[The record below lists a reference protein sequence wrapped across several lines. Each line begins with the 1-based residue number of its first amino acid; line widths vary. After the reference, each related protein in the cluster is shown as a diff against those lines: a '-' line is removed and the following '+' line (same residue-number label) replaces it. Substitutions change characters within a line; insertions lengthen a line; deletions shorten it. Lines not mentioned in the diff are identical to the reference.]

1 MAQQIDLVARF
12 LALIDAVYK
21 VESLTARLDTLTRD
35 VPFSG
40 ANEVKV
46 MKLSTVGLGTYSR
59 AAGYP
64 AGDITATWETMQLTA
79 ERGRAFSLDRMDN
92 EETLGLVREVHDASR
107 PSFNLARRADA
118 VEWLEGYHRL
128 DPQPRPLLARAP
140 PSSTGAENN
149 KTTLTKVVSL
159 GRPVG
164 RMMVPH
170 GGFEPPISALRGRC
184 PRPLDECGTS
194 P

>member
-1 MAQQIDLVARF
+1 MDKKCRQLLHHFCAHSLGAVSYTHLF

-92 EETLGLVREVHDASR
+92 EL
-107 PSFNLARRADA
+107 
-118 VEWLEGYHRL
+118 
-128 DPQPRPLLARAP
+128 
-140 PSSTGAENN
+140 
-149 KTTLTKVVSL
+149 SL
-159 GRPVG
+159 I
-164 RMMVPH
+164 H
-170 GGFEPPISALRGRC
+170 I
-184 PRPLDECGTS
+184 
-194 P
+194 